1 MESTSPSQ
9 FDVVKVQNETL
20 EQLTKNCLTA
30 AAEIKVLKDVINS
43 QHNEIQELKAE
54 QKQLKKY
61 IHTQELRN
69 ALSFAEKEY
78 QDIVR
83 VHNEE
88 RSRESDWNY
97 GAPKKE
103 NEERR
108 RKIEEPYKQR
118 ILDLTQQIEEWFQQI
133 GLE

>member
-43 QHNEIQELKAE
+43 QHNEIQELK
-54 QKQLKKY
+54 KY

-69 ALSFAEKEY
+69 ALTFAEKEY

-88 RSRESDWNY
+88 RNREMDWNY

-103 NEERR
+103 KEERR
-108 RKIEEPYKQR
+108 QKIEEAFKQR
-118 ILDLTQQIEEWFQQI
+118 LLDLTQQIEEL
-133 GLE
+133 GSNKLV

>member
-43 QHNEIQELKAE
+43 QHNEIQELKE
-54 QKQLKKY
+54 LIEGLKKY
-61 IHTQELRN
+61 IH
-69 ALSFAEKEY
+69 
-78 QDIVR
+78 
-83 VHNEE
+83 
-88 RSRESDWNY
+88 REQ
-97 GAPKKE
+97 
-103 NEERR
+103 
-108 RKIEEPYKQR
+108 IEEPYQQR
-118 ILDLTQQIEEWFQQI
+118 IHDLKQQI

>member
-43 QHNEIQELKAE
+43 QHNEIQELK
-54 QKQLKKY
+54 KY

-103 NEERR
+103 KEERR
-108 RKIEEPYKQR
+108 RKIEEAYKQR

>member
-1 MESTSPSQ
+1 MESASPSE

-43 QHNEIQELKAE
+43 QHNEIQELK
-54 QKQLKKY
+54 KY

-88 RSRESDWNY
+88 RSREMDWNY

-103 NEERR
+103 KEERR

-118 ILDLTQQIEEWFQQI
+118 ILDLTQQIEE
-133 GLE
+133 LASNKLV